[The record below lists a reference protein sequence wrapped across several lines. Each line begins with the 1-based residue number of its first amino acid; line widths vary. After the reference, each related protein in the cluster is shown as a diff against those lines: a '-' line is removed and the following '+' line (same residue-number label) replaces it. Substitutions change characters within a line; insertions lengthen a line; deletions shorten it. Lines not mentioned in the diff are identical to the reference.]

1 MRAIPRAAACITGRK
16 KPNPIIPPLYA
27 ASPYANAPYIYCN
40 TTLHAGFTPRPA
52 LAPAGPHTPRNIS
65 PPRTP
70 LAGMGAMPKARPRRI
85 AGNAWICQIH
95 ALRASLLLRRTPR
108 LTATPQASL
117 GAAFGYGG
125 HTSAM
130 LERRWTAPHP
140 CLCIFCNKGAPSA
153 RFFF

>member
-1 MRAIPRAAACITGRK
+1 MLHPHPTRRF
-16 KPNPIIPPLYA
+16 YA
-27 ASPYANAPYIYCN
+27 TPCPAPAVPPYAPRHQPATAP
-40 TTLHAGFTPRPA
+40 TT
-52 LAPAGPHTPRNIS
+52 
-65 PPRTP
+65 
-70 LAGMGAMPKARPRRI
+70 GMGAMPKARFRRI

-95 ALRASLLLRRTPR
+95 ALRASLLLRRTLR

-140 CLCIFCNKGAPSA
+140 CLCIFRNKGAPSA
-153 RFFF
+153 HFFF

>member
-27 ASPYANAPYIYCN
+27 ASPYANAPYILQHHPTRRFY
-40 TTLHAGFTPRPA
+40 PA
-52 LAPAGPHTPRNIS
+52 PCLGPCWPHTPRNIS
-65 PPRTP
+65 PPRP
-70 LAGMGAMPKARPRRI
+70 PRAGMGAMPKARPRRI